1 MITSMNNFQM
11 NVTRKTFLLS
21 ALGFISMLNPA
32 CRHGSDDAMVAYK
45 RYAIKNVIKV
55 NLKHVEK

>member
-1 MITSMNNFQM
+1 MNLI
-11 NVTRKTFLLS
+11 RKTFLLS

-55 NLKHVEK
+55 NLKHVQK